1 MDVIPHLLAF
11 VSEDFVFPL
20 LDIAANQITQE
31 TVKLNSRMI
40 GPGKAP
46 SAQAARGHT
55 EVTPIFLHHN
65 VRGHFG
71 CAEQRMLRLLD
82 GERLRNTLRISRIIE
97 LKARLAL
104 PHPDGIR

>member
-1 MDVIPHLLAF
+1 MTCQELAKKVRF
-11 VSEDFVFPL
+11 RL
-20 LDIAANQITQE
+20 YGQWRRKNANDQK
-31 TVKLNSRMI
+31 VK
-40 GPGKAP
+40 KAP
-46 SAQAARGHT
+46 STQAARGHT

-71 CAEQRMLRLLD
+71 SAEQRMLRLID